1 MLDALRIYARFG
13 NFFRMRY
20 DMGKMFRWDGDPR
33 EKIGYDKT
41 IFFEGRF
48 YSYEG
53 DKGAQEVTPTPQILK
68 SMITKQFVLKLRS
81 VGYRFRG
88 HYRAHKL
95 ENEIEHPH
103 SNFFS
108 VFQGFE
114 FRTVL
119 VDESILLC
127 IDPHIMLKINYSVG
141 QLIQR
146 GVSPIQLSDFSVTFS
161 IEEESKRIDGYLT
174 EVIKQESEGA
184 TSFACKI
191 KSYRDFA
198 EVQAPADSVFPES
211 RPELI
216 QELLSRLDMEYDV
229 VALQRQL
236 SFLDSKTASRDRLLK
251 TLEIVK
257 QLQSEIFPLQFG
269 GFKVE
274 LEAEPV
280 VIRS

>member
-1 MLDALRIYARFG
+1 MLDAPRIYARFG
-13 NFFRMRY
+13 NFFKMHHN
-20 DMGKMFRWDGDPR
+20 MGKMFRWNGDPR
-33 EKIGYDKT
+33 EKIGHDKT
-41 IFFEGRF
+41 IFFGGRV

-53 DKGAQEVTPTPQILK
+53 GEEAQEVTPTPQILK
-68 SMITKQFVLKLRS
+68 SMITKQFVLKLKS
-81 VGYRFRG
+81 AGYRFRG
-88 HYRAHKL
+88 KYRAYKL
-95 ENEIEHPH
+95 ENEIKHPH

-119 VDESILLC
+119 VGESILLC

-146 GVSPIQLSDFSVTFS
+146 GVSPTQLSGFPVTFS
-161 IEEESKRIDGYLT
+161 GEEERKRIDGYLT
-174 EVIKQESEGA
+174 DIIKQESEGA

-191 KSYRDFA
+191 KSYRNFV
-198 EVQAPADSVFPES
+198 EVQAPADNVFPES

-216 QELLSRLDMEYDV
+216 QELLSKLGIEYDV

-236 SFLDSKTASRDRLLK
+236 SFLDSKTASKDRLLK
-251 TLEIVK
+251 TLEIVR
-257 QLQSEIFPLQFG
+257 QLQNEIFPLQFG
-269 GFKVE
+269 AFEVKLEVE
-274 LEAEPV
+274 PA